1 MTGSP
6 TKHIPNVP
14 PPNSATPAHLLAS
27 PRSTPRLR
35 KLQSAHALSSN
46 YSAMNGPSLISQQR
60 QQQRNVSTS
69 QNLSSLQTSQNTA
82 PHNTPLSIAHSHNRA
97 RSNSDLLGSSNVLA
111 TPRRNLPAK
120 KTPTFIPPTNTRE
133 IESIV
138 RQGPQGELLAKL
150 DRLRHLI
157 LVDGL
162 ESDSDGMV
170 GFLSGACR
178 LSRLFL
184 TAI

>member
-1 MTGSP
+1 MPGSP
-6 TKHIPNVP
+6 TKPVPNMPLANSVAP
-14 PPNSATPAHLLAS
+14 PHQLGS

-69 QNLSSLQTSQNTA
+69 QNLSSL
-82 PHNTPLSIAHSHNRA
+82 PNTPLSIAHSHNRT
-97 RSNSDLLGSSNVLA
+97 RSNSDLLGTSNVLA
-111 TPRRNLPAK
+111 TPRRNPQQVK
-120 KTPTFIPPTNTRE
+120 KTPAFLPPINTRE

-138 RQGPQGELLAKL
+138 RQGPQGELLTRL

-170 GFLSGACR
+170 RFLR
-178 LSRLFL
+178 DIFRFSRTCL